1 MPVHGVRRPSGW
13 PQDLA
18 LAQSPPAARE
28 KRKEKTTLF
37 GIKITRSQISYQAAQ
52 VQHVT
57 SSKRHV
63 KRVSLALQ
71 LCRCLVWQQHRY
83 GVSAARICV
92 AAAQK
97 RSNWLGMTSVLRL
110 LGIAATKMPYFSGFE
125 LSRTCENSDELMY
138 LEKASVSG
146 ILLDL

>member
-1 MPVHGVRRPSGW
+1 M
-13 PQDLA
+13 
-18 LAQSPPAARE
+18 
-28 KRKEKTTLF
+28 
-37 GIKITRSQISYQAAQ
+37 
-52 VQHVT
+52 
-57 SSKRHV
+57 
-63 KRVSLALQ
+63 
-71 LCRCLVWQQHRY
+71 
-83 GVSAARICV
+83 